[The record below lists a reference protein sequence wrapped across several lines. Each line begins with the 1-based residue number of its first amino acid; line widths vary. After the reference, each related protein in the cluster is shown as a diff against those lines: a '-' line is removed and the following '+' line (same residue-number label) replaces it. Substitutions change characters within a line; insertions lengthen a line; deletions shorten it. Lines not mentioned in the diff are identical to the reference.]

1 MKELIIIFNF
11 VFYNKNFE
19 NKIIDKHNDLDYE
32 KFSFVILRRTECQY
46 CGFFSYYIVYLGCI
60 NSFLLKG
67 FIPIVD
73 LQSFGNIFNGFN
85 INSST
90 NNPWEFFFKQ
100 PYGYTLNEV
109 KKKAKNIYYFKC
121 NRTIQRPNNQ
131 IFFNQILNDFWHNI
145 ANIYT
150 PIKLDILSES
160 NIIFKKLFNNI
171 NNVLGILIR
180 GTDYIAR
187 RPKYHPIQPSPQM
200 VIKDVKEMDKKNKYR
215 YFFISTEDDLI
226 REVFLK
232 EFRGKLKY
240 IKFNKKINYS
250 GRKYL
255 AYNKNIKGN
264 IGFLKIYI
272 LNIIILTKCID
283 IISSQT
289 SGSIGLFVL
298 RNKFRNIKIYNLG
311 IYK

>member
-1 MKELIIIFNF
+1 M
-11 VFYNKNFE
+11 
-19 NKIIDKHNDLDYE
+19 
-32 KFSFVILRRTECQY
+32 
-46 CGFFSYYIVYLGCI
+46 
-60 NSFLLKG
+60 
-67 FIPIVD
+67 
-73 LQSFGNIFNGFN
+73 
-85 INSST
+85 
-90 NNPWEFFFKQ
+90 
-100 PYGYTLNEV
+100 
-109 KKKAKNIYYFKC
+109 
-121 NRTIQRPNNQ
+121 
-131 IFFNQILNDFWHNI
+131 
-145 ANIYT
+145 
-150 PIKLDILSES
+150 
-160 NIIFKKLFNNI
+160 
-171 NNVLGILIR
+171 GILIR